1 MVFKNPFKKATKALN
16 IEGNVPSEVVYV
28 VPINYQTPNLPV
40 YYDFEDQMSLMKA
53 YENNP
58 IVQAVID
65 IRANAYANGRIYAK
79 DLKTGEIIKDFA
91 ASKNGNLVKLGK
103 ILNNPN
109 PLQTRKG
116 LFSENKIY
124 KYVFGMS
131 YLNRVCSDIGHPL
144 DSLQALNNLPPYLI
158 QTQVTGKFF
167 SQAKLN

>member
-1 MVFKNPFKKATKALN
+1 MGVKNWFKKENKSMNLEN
-16 IEGNVPSEVVYV
+16 GVPSEVVYMI
-28 VPINYQTPNLPV
+28 PINYQTPNLPV
-40 YYDFEDQMSLMKA
+40 FYDFEDQMALLKA

-91 ASKNGNLVKLGK
+91 ISKNKQLISLGK
-103 ILNNPN
+103 IFNNPN

-124 KYVFGMS
+124 KYVWGILFKQSLCRLRAS
-131 YLNRVCSDIGHPL
+131 Y
-144 DSLQALNNLPPYLI
+144 
-158 QTQVTGKFF
+158 
-167 SQAKLN
+167 